1 MILREYQTNAVD
13 AVWQHLC
20 TTPGNPVIVAPTGSG
35 KSLMIAAMCRQAVE
49 QHRGRVIVLAHR
61 RELLQQN
68 AEKIRALLPD
78 MDIGVYSAGLKQRD
92 TEQDVIVAGI
102 QSVYNKSELFGDRHL
117 ILIDECHLIPSSGE
131 GMYRTILHEFR
142 ERLPTCRL
150 VGLTA
155 TPFRLESGPLCT
167 PDGLLNTVCYDIAIA
182 PLMTQ
187 GFLCRVVSKSSNLIK
202 DFSKLHHKAGEFVES
217 EVEAMFCDQGV
228 VGPACQELLDKTQ
241 QSRSCLVFCCSVRH
255 AGLVARGLQDSGLGT
270 TVEVVVGTTPSDDR
284 ADTLR
289 RFRAGETKYL
299 VNCNVLTTGFDAPNI
314 DAIAVLRATE
324 SPGLFAQMVGR
335 GMRISDGKTECLLL
349 DFGGNL
355 LRHGAIDHPKYGMNK
370 KPPTDGT
377 GGIPLKTCPSCFAL
391 IPIAVMLCDCG
402 YIFDSPQLPRHQ
414 AKSDSTSPVLMA
426 DAKDHR
432 KRWNVI
438 EVHVSHH
445 RGREGKRDT
454 LRMDYMCQIEDGSFL
469 PLQRISEWICIE
481 HDGYARTKARKWWAE
496 RSGRPFPSS
505 VRDAM
510 WIHANGGL
518 AMSSKIQT
526 EPDGKFLKI
535 IKQTITEEDL
545 SYAMDQAAKRCM
557 TMIDENTDL
566 EDAYFRREG
575 WTPLIGLPF

>member
-1 MILREYQTNAVD
+1 MILREYQKNAVD

-49 QHRGRVIVLAHR
+49 QHCGRVIVLAHR
-61 RELLQQN
+61 KELLQQN

-78 MDIGVYSAGLKQRD
+78 MDIGIYSAGLKQRD
-92 TEQDVIVAGI
+92 TEQSVIVAGI
-102 QSVYNKSELFGDRHL
+102 QSVYSKSELFGDRHL

-131 GMYRTILHEFR
+131 GMYRTILHEFQSR
-142 ERLPTCRL
+142 FPTCRL

-167 PDGLLNTVCYDIAIA
+167 PEGLLNTVCYDIAIA

-187 GFLCRVVSKSSNLIK
+187 GYLCRVVSKSSNLIK
-202 DFSKLHHKAGEFVES
+202 DFSKLHHKAGEFVGS
-217 EVEAMFCDQGV
+217 EVEAMFCDQDI
-228 VGPACQELLDKTQ
+228 VGLACHELLDKTQ

-255 AGLVARGLQDSGLGT
+255 AGLVAKGLQDSGQHS
-270 TVEVVVGTTPSDDR
+270 VEVVVGTTPSDDR

-299 VNCNVLTTGFDAPNI
+299 VNCNVLTTGYDAPNI

-335 GMRISDGKTECLLL
+335 GMRIADGKTECLVL

-355 LRHGAIDHPKYGMNK
+355 LRHGAIDHPKYGMHK
-370 KPPTDGT
+370 KQPTDGT
-377 GGIPLKTCPSCFAL
+377 GGVPLKTCPNCFAL
-391 IPIAVMLCDCG
+391 IPIAVMMCDCG
-402 YIFDSPQLPRHQ
+402 HIFESPQLPRHQ
-414 AKSDSTSPVLMA
+414 ARSDSTSPVLMA

-438 EVHVSHH
+438 EVTASHH

-454 LRMDYMCQIEDGSFL
+454 MRLDYMCQIEDGSFL

-481 HDGYARTKARKWWAE
+481 HDGYAQTKARKWWAE
-496 RSGRPFPSS
+496 RSAVPFPES
-505 VRDAM
+505 VRDALNV
-510 WIHANGGL
+510 WWSGGL
-518 AMSSKIQT
+518 AASSKIET

-545 SYAMDQAAKRCM
+545 SYAADRTAQLAECRRLSDDAR
-557 TMIDENTDL
+557 TEELIDV
-566 EDAYFRREG
+566 
-575 WTPLIGLPF
+575 PF